1 MAYVILDT
9 NVLVSALL
17 SKHDDA
23 ATVKVMQKLFEG
35 KLVPVY
41 STLIVQEYID
51 VLHRKKFK
59 FDPDLVNAIIEYI
72 QSIGIKI
79 VPGSV
84 QITLP
89 DAKDLPFYEVFY
101 CTRDI
106 NSYLVTGNLKHFPVE
121 PFIVSAAD
129 LIRILES

>member
-1 MAYVILDT
+1 MVYVVLDT
-9 NVLVSALL
+9 NILVSALL

-23 ATVKVMQKLFEG
+23 ATVIVMRKMFDG

-41 STLIVQEYID
+41 SEPIIEEYFE

-59 FDPDLVNAIIEYI
+59 FDPELVNEIINYI
-72 QSIGIKI
+72 QLIGIKT

-101 CTRDI
+101 CTRDV
-106 NSYLVTGNLKHFPVE
+106 NSYLVTGNLKHFPVK
-121 PFIVSAAD
+121 PFIVSPAD
-129 LIRILES
+129 LIKLLD

>member
-1 MAYVILDT
+1 MVYVVLDT
-9 NVLVSALL
+9 NILVSALL

-23 ATVKVMQKLFEG
+23 ATVIVMRKMFDG

-41 STLIVQEYID
+41 SEPIIEEYFE

-59 FDPDLVNAIIEYI
+59 FDPELVNEIINYI
-72 QSIGIKI
+72 QLIGIKT

-89 DAKDLPFYEVFY
+89 DAKDLPFMKFSTV
-101 CTRDI
+101 
-106 NSYLVTGNLKHFPVE
+106 P
-121 PFIVSAAD
+121 AM
-129 LIRILES
+129 

>member
-1 MAYVILDT
+1 MVYAILDT

-59 FDPDLVNAIIEYI
+59 FDPNLVNDIIEYI

-101 CTRDI
+101 CTRDV
-106 NSYLVTGNLKHFPVE
+106 NSYLVTGNLKQFQ
-121 PFIVSAAD
+121 A
-129 LIRILES
+129 